1 MFLSVLF
8 EFVNK
13 VLTVNVHGNEIEKGY
28 IISATFLKTL
38 DDWHAVF
45 GSEVN
50 LKCAISDPI
59 GICKWYKNG
68 KLVKSGEA
76 EAGGNERSLHFP
88 SISHDDEGEYEC
100 RCGNESTKAR
110 IEVKGKR

>member
-38 DDWHAVF
+38 DDGMQCSVQ
-45 GSEVN
+45 
-50 LKCAISDPI
+50 K
-59 GICKWYKNG
+59 
-68 KLVKSGEA
+68 
-76 EAGGNERSLHFP
+76 
-88 SISHDDEGEYEC
+88 
-100 RCGNESTKAR
+100 
-110 IEVKGKR
+110 